1 MIVKGGYLKGT
12 NSLRMHPIKNVIV
25 KNSKSWSRI
34 TVKALNDAVTL
45 CNIGFNYHIKLTI
58 ADNYDVVLYVN
69 EKEYFKS
76 RSLFEFQ
83 VEIDTD
89 DETVV
94 EFKDD
99 HIYDG

>member
-12 NSLRMHPIKNVIV
+12 NSCRTHPIKNVVV
-25 KNSKSWSRI
+25 KNTKAWSRI

-45 CNIGFNYHIKLTI
+45 CNIGFNYYIKLTTTNDYKI
-58 ADNYDVVLYVN
+58 ALVVN
-69 EKEYFKS
+69 EKEYFKAS
-76 RSLFEFQ
+76 TLFEFE

-89 DETVV
+89 DESLV